1 MLAHRHVGPEGEGLE
16 DHAQIPLLHGNHM
29 TVPGI
34 NLIV

>member
-1 MLAHRHVGPEGEGLE
+1 MLAHCHVGPKGKGLE
-16 DHAQIPLLHGNHM
+16 DHSKIPLLHGNHM